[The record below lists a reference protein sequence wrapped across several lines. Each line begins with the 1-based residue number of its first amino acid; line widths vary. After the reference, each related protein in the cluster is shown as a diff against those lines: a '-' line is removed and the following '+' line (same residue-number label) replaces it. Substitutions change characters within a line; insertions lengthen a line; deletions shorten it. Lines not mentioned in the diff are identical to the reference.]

1 MTQNPSHANIAFHTT
16 QRQLLGRHDPNQ
28 FHHSSSVPN
37 QCNHQAA
44 WEPPSRFCPRWGR
57 PAHGAVMKEEIVG
70 AVLPWVVQCYLWHA
84 FTHLDIAIDVV
95 LFWPTFQLNREGW
108 GPSTEFRRQLCP
120 APQLVWPGPQLKWIW
135 EHSNY
140 VAQTSARQHL
150 FMARRFLSWLPEL
163 AAVCRHWYKVVAA
176 WVPVAGPSPKA
187 AESQPGDPEPVMLL
201 PLPEHLHRTHPV
213 KMEILHLRHGSG
225 CADFSDLPQGQW
237 HGWHERRVIQL
248 LTADCEWKYFHM
260 PDGGPVESH
269 QFTLYVTVLD
279 HPRFDNPRWDFERK
293 IIRLDQKE
301 TSQVKSIALSTL
313 MRDSWFKT
321 SQVKSNALST
331 SWFNFTPV
339 RPRLDQSA

>member
-1 MTQNPSHANIAFHTT
+1 
-16 QRQLLGRHDPNQ
+16 
-28 FHHSSSVPN
+28 
-37 QCNHQAA
+37 
-44 WEPPSRFCPRWGR
+44 
-57 PAHGAVMKEEIVG
+57 MKEEIVG
-70 AVLPWVVQCYLWHA
+70 AVLPWVVQYHLWHA

-95 LFWPTFQLNREGW
+95 LFWPTFQLDREGW
-108 GPSTEFRRQLCP
+108 GPSTEFRRHLCWSQQL
-120 APQLVWPGPQLKWIW
+120 LWPRPQLKWIW
-135 EHSNY
+135 ERSNY

-150 FMARRFLSWLPEL
+150 FMARRFLSCLPEL

-248 LTADCEWKYFHM
+248 LTADCEWKYFYM

-269 QFTLYVTVLD
+269 QFTLYVTV
-279 HPRFDNPRWDFERK
+279 FDPDIPRWDFERK
-293 IIRLDQKE
+293 ILRLDQKE

-313 MRDSWFKT
+313 MRDSWF
-321 SQVKSNALST
+321 
-331 SWFNFTPV
+331 NFTPV